1 MIRGACIIIEQSLG
15 TPLLWLACR
24 HHIPEVVL
32 KDIYKFLYD
41 PPPGL
46 YKRFRERWDFLD
58 KTSFGTLSDE
68 EPLGETSESQR
79 LKVIDFLR
87 GVIRDRAHP
96 RMDYLK
102 LLQLSLVFLGGW
114 SGDPP
119 RFRALGAYH
128 QARWMAKAIYILKI
142 ALFSQQLQLTR
153 SEKRGV
159 QRLPVSSVSFT
170 SDSGMRQ
177 AGSHLELCTEE

>member
-1 MIRGACIIIEQSLG
+1 M
-15 TPLLWLACR
+15 
-24 HHIPEVVL
+24 
-32 KDIYKFLYD
+32 
-41 PPPGL
+41 
-46 YKRFRERWDFLD
+46 
-58 KTSFGTLSDE
+58 
-68 EPLGETSESQR
+68 
-79 LKVIDFLR
+79 IDFLR
-87 GVIRDRAHP
+87 GVIRD

-102 LLQLSLVFLGGW
+102 LLQLSLVYLGGW